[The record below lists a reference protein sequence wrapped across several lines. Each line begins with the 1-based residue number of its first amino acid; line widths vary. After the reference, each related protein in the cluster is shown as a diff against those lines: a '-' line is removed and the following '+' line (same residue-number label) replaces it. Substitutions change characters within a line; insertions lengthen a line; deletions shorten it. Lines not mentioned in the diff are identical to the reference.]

1 MDKMIE
7 INTNIL
13 QIIGHSRKEVSHTK
27 VLRFLL
33 DPFSPVN
40 NGKVTFLDIF
50 IDLIRSK
57 NINVKINSETA
68 IVESEVYVGPINKDC
83 TEGGI
88 LDIRIYDRVNK
99 SLIIIENKID
109 CTEGQNQLLRYG
121 NYAKKEHDEDRAE
134 EFVVLFLTPNGRI
147 SEQHDDLKKSKINYG
162 CLSYRDVNEWLNEC
176 EEWLK
181 KCEGC
186 KEMLSES
193 QKLLKGYKIIVEEII
208 NCYENYEDE
217 RLKARKEFLD
227 ELKKKYPN
235 YRIYGM
241 EEDETNPNIAI
252 RPSKWERF
260 WISIEACGKCGIW
273 SGHDTNEKDYQKL
286 IAFDKNEKLI
296 AFDKYDCREWY
307 PFGYINISTLPI
319 NFDFTS
325 TAEKSKY
332 SSYLEMIR
340 QLIEKEIDANPK
352 IINEINKL

>member
-33 DPFSPVN
+33 DPFSPVA
-40 NGKVTFLDIF
+40 NGKVTFLEKF
-50 IDLIRSK
+50 IVFLRRSK

-68 IVESEVYVGPINKDC
+68 IVESEIDIGPINEDY

-121 NYAKKEHDEDRAE
+121 NYAKKEHDEGRAE
-134 EFVVLFLTPNGRI
+134 EFVVLFLTPDGRI

-162 CLSYRDVNEWLNEC
+162 CLSYGDVNEWLNEC

-208 NCYENYEDE
+208 KCREKSEKE
-217 RLKARKEFLD
+217 CLKARKEFLD

-273 SGHDTNEKDYQKL
+273 SGHDTNEKDDYQKL
-286 IAFDKNEKLI
+286 IAFDKNN
-296 AFDKYDCREWY
+296 CREWY

-340 QLIEKEIDANPK
+340 QLIEKEIDANPG
-352 IINEINKL
+352 IIK